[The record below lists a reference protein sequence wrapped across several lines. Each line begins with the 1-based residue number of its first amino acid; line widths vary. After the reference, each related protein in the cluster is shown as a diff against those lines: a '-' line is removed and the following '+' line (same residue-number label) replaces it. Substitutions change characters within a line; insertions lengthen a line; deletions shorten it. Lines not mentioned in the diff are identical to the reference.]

1 MQTLTAHIEID
12 RATCTECSSI
22 SANKFSGLVRCA
34 VNTHVTVPSINSSH
48 KSIRTSGLN
57 IEYKMKTK
65 SDGSSQK
72 E

>member
-12 RATCTECSSI
+12 RATECSSS
-22 SANKFSGLVRCA
+22 SANKFSGLVRCV
-34 VNTHVTVPSINSSH
+34 VNTHVTVPSIYSSH
-48 KSIRTSGLN
+48 KSTRISGLN